1 MTYTFKLARR
11 LAVLRSVAL
20 VSGMLLGA
28 ACAEDTTTAPGD
40 GAPITPTPVPLD
52 NSNQVDPT
60 SSVTTAMTATLRKIY
75 LAPAN
80 VSIKTYRTA
89 QYRWYART
97 MSWDSVPVNV
107 TLTATGGTITPSGL
121 FTAGKVAGTYR
132 VIATLGHFADTSVVV
147 LTAAPPPSW
156 APRPEPP
163 VQTPTNPAPIP
174 APVTPVSGPAGDG
187 VPVGPFHLPNDQYG
201 VRSWY
206 NGALRALSP
215 RGAATDLAY
224 AKSKGIRIAVSLPGS
239 RSGYTNS
246 DRTFSMSRWKQSM
259 DAWRSQAAMLQSYY
273 ASGTIIANYLVDEP
287 DCSSCWGGKPIS
299 GAEVAEMGRYAK
311 SVLPGVPTVV
321 RAVPAWFRRVGL
333 SGNYIDVAWA
343 QYTGPLHSPSLR
355 MSPEQFRDQS
365 VADAKALGMGLILG
379 MNTLDG
385 GDGSSRIPGT
395 YDLRYV
401 SSRWQMSASEVERAG
416 TVFASEP
423 YACAVLDWR
432 FSPTLTSSSYSPSQ
446 AAGIRAFDDRSDVK
460 AAFAKVLAAAK
471 RRAANRCK

>member
-20 VSGMLLGA
+20 VSGLLFGA
-28 ACAEDTTTAPGD
+28 ACAEDATTAPGD
-40 GAPITPTPVPLD
+40 GPSITPTPVPLD
-52 NSNQVDPT
+52 NSTVAN
-60 SSVTTAMTATLRKIY
+60 AMTATLRKIY

-80 VSIKTYRTA
+80 VSIKTYRTQ

-97 MSWDSVPVNV
+97 MSWDSVSVSV

-121 FTAGKVAGTYR
+121 YTAGKNAGTYR
-132 VIATLGHFADTSVVV
+132 VIATAGHFVDTSIVM

-156 APRPEPP
+156 APESK
-163 VQTPTNPAPIP
+163 TPTSSPTPTTGPIP
-174 APVTPVSGPAGDG
+174 TPVTPIGGAAGDG

-246 DRTFSMSRWKQSM
+246 DRTFSMSRWKQNM

-273 ASGTIIANYLVDEP
+273 AGGTIIANYLVDEP

-333 SGNYIDVAWA
+333 SANNIDVAWA
-343 QYTGPLHSPSLR
+343 QYTGPLHTPSLR

-401 SSRWQMSASEVERAG
+401 SNRWQMSASEVERAG

-432 FSPTLTSSSYSPSQ
+432 FSPTLSSSSYSASQ

-460 AAFAKVLAAAK
+460 AAFTRVLAAAK
-471 RRAANRCK
+471 RRAATRCQ

>member
-20 VSGMLLGA
+20 VCGLLFGA
-28 ACAEDTTTAPGD
+28 ACAEDSTTAPGD
-40 GAPITPTPVPLD
+40 GPAVTPTPVPLD
-52 NSNQVDPT
+52 NSNQVAT
-60 SSVTTAMTATLRKIY
+60 ISSVANSMTATLRKIY

-89 QYRWYART
+89 HYRWYART
-97 MSWDSVPVNV
+97 MSWDSVPINV

-132 VIATLGHFADTSVVV
+132 VIATAGHFADTSVVV

-156 APRPEPP
+156 TPASEAP
-163 VQTPTNPAPIP
+163 TPTTPNPIP
-174 APVTPVSGPAGDG
+174 VPVTPVSSPVGVG

-239 RSGYTNS
+239 RAGYTNS
-246 DRTFSMSRWKQSM
+246 DKTFSMSRWKQNM

-273 ASGTIIANYLVDEP
+273 ANGTIIANYLVDEP

-311 SVLPGVPTVV
+311 SVVPGIPTVV
-321 RAVPAWFRRVGL
+321 RVVPAWFRRVGL
-333 SGNYIDVAWA
+333 SGNDIDVAWA

-365 VADAKALGMGLILG
+365 VAEAKALGMGLILG

-385 GDGSSRIPGT
+385 GDGSSRISGT

-401 SSRWQMSASEVERAG
+401 STRWQMSASEVERAG

-432 FSPTLTSSSYSPSQ
+432 FSPTLTSSSYSAAQ

-460 AAFAKVLAAAK
+460 AAFAKVLAAAQ
-471 RRAANRCK
+471 RREATRCK